1 MSAEDH
7 AHPNHG
13 IGTPPMTLV
22 PQQDNECCLT
32 ITSAQKQP
40 EEQCLGGFY
49 RSKNISMNTR
59 TWSFPSEHCTVGMIN
74 VPHFILLVAAAW
86 IYGLHMN
93 SWRLFNIHFLCHTLP
108 NDSEWK
114 ESMPPCAKSIFP
126 AMKKTFIRLANTNL
140 YYIDSPGNDVISV
153 VSEAS
158 CITVI
163 SK

>member
-1 MSAEDH
+1 MSAKDH
-7 AHPNHG
+7 ARPHPG

-59 TWSFPSEHCTVGMIN
+59 TWSFPLEHCTVAMIN
-74 VPHFILLVAAAW
+74 VPRFILHMAAVW
-86 IYGLHMN
+86 IYALHMN
-93 SWRLFNIHFLCHTLP
+93 SLRLFNIHFLCYTLP

-126 AMKKTFIRLANTNL
+126 AMKKTFIRVANTNF
-140 YYIDSPGNDVISV
+140 YYIGLIHL
-153 VSEAS
+153 AM
-158 CITVI
+158 TLFL
-163 SK
+163 